1 MTNDMVEI
9 RSLLE
14 KSLIDSD
21 AKWIAFSGGLDSSIV
36 AKIQSKK
43 NINGVT
49 ITVSY
54 THMKLPT
61 ICSV

>member
-43 NINGVT
+43 NING
-49 ITVSY
+49 
-54 THMKLPT
+54 
-61 ICSV
+61 